1 MKKLLLLAAALA
13 VIIQFIPAP
22 PKTNPQSDP
31 ARAFSAV
38 MKPPAAVQN
47 IFHRACFDCH
57 SNETI
62 WPWYANIAPVS
73 WPVRKHVEDGRKHIN
88 FSEWLKPGEPSFSN
102 WSDLE
107 AICKAVREKTMPLP
121 YYDWLHP
128 QAKLSAEDRQTVCQ
142 WVDAAITRQSK

>member
-1 MKKLLLLAAALA
+1 MKKLLLVAAVAAL
-13 VIIQFIPAP
+13 IQFVPAP
-22 PKTNPQSDP
+22 PKTNSHSDP
-31 ARAFSAV
+31 ARAFATA

-62 WPWYANIAPVS
+62 WPWYASVAPVS
-73 WPVRKHVEDGRKHIN
+73 WPVRKHVENGRKHIN
-88 FSEWLKPGEPSFSN
+88 FSEWLKPGETSFSN

-107 AICKAVREKTMPLP
+107 DICKAVREKTMPLP

-128 QAKLSAEDRQTVCQ
+128 HAKLSAADRQTVCQ
-142 WVDAAITRQSK
+142 WVDTAIAHQGK

>member
-1 MKKLLLLAAALA
+1 MKKLLLLAAVAAL
-13 VIIQFIPAP
+13 IQFAPAP

-31 ARAFSAV
+31 ARTFAAV

-62 WPWYANIAPVS
+62 WPWYASVAPVS

-88 FSEWLKPGEPSFSN
+88 FSEWLKPGETNFTA

-107 AICKAVREKTMPLP
+107 DICKAVREKTMPLP

-128 QAKLSAEDRQTVCQ
+128 QAKLSAADRQTVCQ
-142 WVDAAITRQSK
+142 WVDTAIAHQGK

>member
-1 MKKLLLLAAALA
+1 MKKLLLLAAVA
-13 VIIQFIPAP
+13 VLIQFIPAP

-31 ARAFSAV
+31 ARTFAAV

-62 WPWYANIAPVS
+62 WPWYAHVAPVS
-73 WPVRKHVEDGRKHIN
+73 WPVRKHVENGRKHIN
-88 FSEWLKPGEPSFSN
+88 FSEWLKPGETSFSN

-107 AICKAVREKTMPLP
+107 DICKAVRDKTMPLP

-128 QAKLSAEDRQTVCQ
+128 QAKLSAEDRLAVCE
-142 WVDAAITRQSK
+142 WVDDAISRQGK